1 MESMT
6 SKTERPFEA
15 LTFLF
20 HEDRADLPEAPPPS
34 AAAV

>member
-1 MESMT
+1 MESVT

-20 HEDRADLPEAPPPS
+20 HEDRAELPEATS
-34 AAAV
+34 VTTAA

>member
-20 HEDRADLPEAPPPS
+20 HEDRADLPETPS
-34 AAAV
+34 PSTAGV